1 MKQATIHFLL
11 SAATLALLS
20 FGVVLPHAKPP
31 PAPPAT
37 SHSAPPVSASASS
50 HLQDEILVAAAADLQ
65 FAMDSLIKAFG
76 ESNPGIIIK
85 ATYGSSGNFFAQI
98 GNGAPFDIFFSADM
112 DYPRK
117 LEEQHL
123 TFGPVKQYAIGQI
136 VLWSKKTDPAKD
148 EMNTL
153 LNSGIAKIAIANPAH
168 APYGQRARES
178 LLFYNLFDKVKD
190 RLVLG
195 ENISQTAQF
204 VESGA
209 ADIGIIAL
217 SLARSPAMQ
226 RQGGRDWLIPE
237 ASHQSLRQ
245 GYTLLQHGR
254 ENEGA
259 KKFADFIGT
268 AKAVSILKYF
278 GLGD

>member
-11 SAATLALLS
+11 SSATLALLS
-20 FGVVLPHAKPP
+20 FGMVAPDTKPP
-31 PAPPAT
+31 
-37 SHSAPPVSASASS
+37 HSL
-50 HLQDEILVAAAADLQ
+50 HLQNEILVAAAADLQ
-65 FAMDSLIKAFG
+65 FAMDSLTKVFG
-76 ESNPGIIIK
+76 ELNPGIVIRP
-85 ATYGSSGNFFAQI
+85 TYGSSGNFFAQI

-136 VLWSKKTDPAKD
+136 VLWSKKIDPAKD

-153 LNSGIAKIAIANPAH
+153 LDSGIAKIAIANPAH

-178 LLFYNLFDKVKD
+178 LLFYNLFDRVKD

-226 RQGGRDWLIPE
+226 RQGGRYWLIPGK
-237 ASHQSLRQ
+237 SHQSLRQ

-268 AKAVSILKYF
+268 TKALSILKYF

>member
-1 MKQATIHFLL
+1 MRHTTIHFLS
-11 SAATLALLS
+11 SAAILALLA
-20 FGVVLPHAKPP
+20 FGVISPPAKPP
-31 PAPPAT
+31 
-37 SHSAPPVSASASS
+37 AST
-50 HLQDEILVAAAADLQ
+50 QNEILVAAAADLQ

-76 ESNPGIIIK
+76 EFNPSLVIK
-85 ATYGSSGNFFAQI
+85 PTYGSSGNFFAQI
-98 GNGAPFDIFFSADM
+98 VNGAPFDIFFSADM

-117 LEEQHL
+117 LQEQQL
-123 TFGPVKQYAIGQI
+123 SLGPVKQYAIGQI
-136 VLWSKKTDPAKD
+136 VLWSKKIDPAKD

-153 LNSGIAKIAIANPAH
+153 LSPGIAKIAIADPAH

-178 LLFYNLFDKVKD
+178 LLFYKLFDQVKD

-226 RQGGRDWLIPE
+226 RQGGKYWLIPE
-237 ASHQSLRQ
+237 SSHQSLHQ
-245 GYTLLQHGR
+245 GYILLQHAKG
-254 ENEGA
+254 NDGA
-259 KKFADFIGT
+259 QKFADFTGT

>member
-1 MKQATIHFLL
+1 MKQAAIHFLS
-11 SAATLALLS
+11 SAAILTWLS
-20 FGVVLPHAKPP
+20 FGAVLPHAKPP
-31 PAPPAT
+31 VPA
-37 SHSAPPVSASASS
+37 
-50 HLQDEILVAAAADLQ
+50 QNEILVAAAADLQ
-65 FAMDSLIKAFG
+65 FAMDSLIKAFS
-76 ESNPGIIIK
+76 ELNPAIVIRP
-85 ATYGSSGNFFAQI
+85 TYGSSGNFFAQI

-117 LEEQHL
+117 LEEQQL
-123 TFGPVKQYAIGQI
+123 SLGPVKQYAIGQI
-136 VLWSKKTDPAKD
+136 VLWSKKIDPAKE

-153 LNSGIAKIAIANPAH
+153 LNTGIEKIAIADPAH

-178 LLFYNLFDKVKD
+178 LLFYKLFDKVKD

-226 RQGGRDWLIPE
+226 RQGGKYWLIPE
-237 ASHQSLRQ
+237 SSHQSLRQ
-245 GYTLLQHGR
+245 GYILLQHAKG
-254 ENEGA
+254 NDGA
-259 KKFADFIGT
+259 EKFADFIGT

-278 GLGD
+278 GLGN